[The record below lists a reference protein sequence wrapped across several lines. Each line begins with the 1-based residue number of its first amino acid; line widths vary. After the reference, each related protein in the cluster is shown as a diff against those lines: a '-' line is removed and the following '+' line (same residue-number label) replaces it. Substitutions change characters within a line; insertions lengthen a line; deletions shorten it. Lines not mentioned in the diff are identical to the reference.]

1 MNYTYDDMGNRN
13 MKLDT
18 IDLTADAF
26 GRIRQTPEEYFVSRS
41 DRRELDLRVLML
53 LSALE
58 SWSFANN
65 HRLPDHTLDELND
78 VCEAL
83 KQEVLK

>member
-1 MNYTYDDMGNRN
+1 MSDRYDDMGNRN
-13 MKLDT
+13 MKPDT
-18 IDLTADAF
+18 IDLIADAF
-26 GRIRQTPEEYFVSRS
+26 GRILQTPEEYSVVRS
-41 DRRELDLRVLML
+41 DRRELDLRTLML